1 MKRPE
6 GILDLISTEKPTIY
20 CQNNAN
26 IQLHVRST
34 KTELFF
40 FGCHAFSGKFLPFR
54 TNKTTYT
61 SFLKLTTIW
70 DSLLLDTIK
79 SIYTHTLS

>member
-20 CQNNAN
+20 CRNNGN

-34 KTELFF
+34 KTELFSDVMHF
-40 FGCHAFSGKFLPFR
+40 PGNFHLSEPI
-54 TNKTTYT
+54 
-61 SFLKLTTIW
+61 KL
-70 DSLLLDTIK
+70 
-79 SIYTHTLS
+79 HTRHL

>member
-34 KTELFF
+34 KTELY
-40 FGCHAFSGKFLPFR
+40 FSDVMHFPGNFHLSEPI
-54 TNKTTYT
+54 
-61 SFLKLTTIW
+61 KL
-70 DSLLLDTIK
+70 
-79 SIYTHTLS
+79 HTRHF